1 MLLHHGA
8 HLLQLRKEIAAIL
21 APLAT
26 SAYARISG
34 GREKFGLGLLPG
46 ASDDFARELAHSQKE
61 ETRLRQTVVGPHRD
75 DLAMLVD
82 GMRASQ
88 YASEGQQRSA
98 ALALKVAQA
107 DAFQNFGDKAAPL
120 LLVDDIFGEL
130 DPERRNALLDH
141 LPVNSQKLITATAMP
156 WRPEITADAIYEL
169 RDRQLVGVCRR

>member
-1 MLLHHGA
+1 MLLRHGA
-8 HLLQLRKEIAAIL
+8 QLLQLRKEIAAIL

-26 SAYARISG
+26 TAYARVSG
-34 GREKFGLGLLPG
+34 GRESFELRLLSG
-46 ASDDFARELAHSQKE
+46 ANDDFARDLAHSQKE
-61 ETRLRQTVVGPHRD
+61 QTRLRQTVVGPHRD

-156 WRPEITADAIYEL
+156 WRSEITADAIYEL
-169 RDRQLVGVCRR
+169 RDRQLVRVCRR